1 MIPLGDEDWPAAR
14 PTEIFPPFYLLSQT
28 FDPAGTCPAAA
39 EAEYDKVSQ
48 DESNREVICG

>member
-14 PTEIFPPFYLLSQT
+14 PSEIFPPFYLLSRT